1 MYTMP
6 AENLVNTSCY
16 SSYPVLTNI
25 GPLNPFYLE
34 RLLSVIDRALIDHPR
49 TLAIRCDLRL
59 PEGYGDVGSDLMTK
73 FFESLKAQIRA
84 DLLRRA
90 AEGKR
95 VHECNVRYAWVRERC
110 NSDSPHFHIV
120 IFLNHD
126 TYYTLGKY
134 ADEQGRNMATR
145 IWKAWSSALRR
156 LPEESNGLVHFPN
169 NPTYRLNV
177 NSPEFWSLKA
187 ELFRRLSYFAKL
199 ETKEYGTGSRS
210 FGCSQR

>member
-1 MYTMP
+1 MYRTP
-6 AENLVNTSCY
+6 AENFDNTSCY

-25 GPLNPFYLE
+25 GPLNTYYLD

-84 DLLRRA
+84 DLFRRA

-95 VHECNVRYAWVRERC
+95 VHECNVRYAWVRERYD
-110 NSDSPHFHIV
+110 SDAPHFHVV
-120 IFLNHD
+120 ILLNHD
-126 TYYTLGKY
+126 TYHTLGAY
-134 ADEQGRNMATR
+134 SDDQGRNMASR
-145 IWKAWSSALRR
+145 IKRAWASALRR
-156 LPEESNGLVHFPN
+156 LPEHMLGLVHFPI
-169 NPTYRLNV
+169 NPLYSLNT
-177 NSPEFWSLKA
+177 NSYDFERTKA
-187 ELFRRLSYFAKL
+187 DLFRRLSYFAKL